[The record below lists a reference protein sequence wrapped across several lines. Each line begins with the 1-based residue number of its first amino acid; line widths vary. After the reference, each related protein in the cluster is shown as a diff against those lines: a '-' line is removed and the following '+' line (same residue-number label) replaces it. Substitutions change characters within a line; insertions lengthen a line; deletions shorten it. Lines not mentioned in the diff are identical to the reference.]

1 MIRLQIANTV
11 KEVETAQDVVDMLRE
26 HTAPGHALT
35 VTIIDGAIGPSDPDT
50 LVIFMGVEAKP
61 TASTGK
67 KK

>member
-1 MIRLQIANTV
+1 MIRLQFANTIQ
-11 KEVETAQDVVDMLRE
+11 EVETAQDVVDMLRE

-50 LVIFMGVEAKP
+50 LVVFAEVG
-61 TASTGK
+61 TQLSTSTGK